1 MANDPWGFHPSCGEL
16 SDLDLTE
23 WRVDAADGRV
33 GEVDTYSDV
42 TGEAFL
48 VVEADGWIFGK
59 VMIPAGAVTHLD
71 RAGRTLRLDLSRDLI
86 QDAPQYLPDEHR
98 ADPEYRAELAEYYEK
113 AGPC

>member
-1 MANDPWGFHPSCGEL
+1 MANDPWGFDPSCGEL
-16 SDLDLTE
+16 GDLDLTG
-23 WRVDAADGRV
+23 WRVEAADGRV

-71 RAGRTLRLDLSRDLI
+71 PAGRTLRLDLSRQQI
-86 QDAPQYLPDEHR
+86 EDAPQYLPDQHH
-98 ADPEYRAELAEYYEK
+98 ADPEYRAEIAAYYWEN
-113 AGPC
+113 GPC